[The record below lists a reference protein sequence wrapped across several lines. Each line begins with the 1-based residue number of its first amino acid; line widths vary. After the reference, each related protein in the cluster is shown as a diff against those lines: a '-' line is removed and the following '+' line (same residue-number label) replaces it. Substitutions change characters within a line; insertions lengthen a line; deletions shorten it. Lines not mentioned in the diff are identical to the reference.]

1 MQGRESARP
10 FEDKKCYDKPITTR
24 NKPQEYWGNNGRKI
38 ETNGHHNFFLPM
50 ELTADGDKY
59 KHILIVREGDSYNFF
74 HLHKPVHEIGR
85 RKDADILIED
95 AAVSRYQAT
104 LVREY
109 DAENNNYFYRI
120 IDGTLGGKRCK
131 NGLII
136 NRKKYIFKIL
146 EHGDII
152 YFSQR
157 TIARYLVIENNLEEK
172 AKTLIESFEDSS
184 FKRRAIVDFSKNTLT
199 LDENDT
205 NENPEKEK
213 EQSDSSN
220 KTDSFAEL
228 SPYPII
234 ELNLQGEITYYNPAA
249 IILFPD
255 LKLQGKNHPI
265 FDNIF
270 LPSQYTVHGNLFVR
284 EVRYGDRIFEQYT
297 HYLPDLKV
305 IRTYVFDFTERK
317 QVEARLRDNE
327 AKYRAVVEQVKEG
340 IFIFTS
346 EDYKIIEANAY
357 ASKILG
363 YSCEEL
369 TNLKFLEL
377 VENVAVDLRYKLRV
391 LRETG
396 GCFREE
402 LRLKVKNNA
411 PIDVELTVSAINYHN
426 KLVYCSVFRDISE
439 RKRMEQ
445 ELKYLAHHDTLT
457 GLCKRNYFRENASK
471 ILTKAKQ
478 ASSKMALMFVD
489 VDHFKE
495 INDNYGH
502 DIGDLLLK
510 SFAERL
516 KGCLKK
522 KDCVA
527 RWGGDEFVVLTC
539 DIPSLE
545 NLVMIVERI
554 INNIRRPF
562 IFDKVTIKTSTSIGV
577 SLFPKHGEDLDSLL
591 KKADEALYV
600 TKRNGRNGYTIA
612 EYEGDW

>member
-1 MQGRESARP
+1 MLHLVAKNRAE
-10 FEDKKCYDKPITTR
+10 
-24 NKPQEYWGNNGRKI
+24 EYWENNSGGIDISK
-38 ETNGHHNFFLPM
+38 HQYSVLPM
-50 ELTADGDKY
+50 EMGAESDKY
-59 KHILIVREGDSYNFF
+59 KHVLIIREGDNYNFF
-74 HLHKPVHEIGR
+74 HLHKPVYEIGR
-85 RKDADILIED
+85 RKDADILVED

-104 LVREY
+104 LIKEY
-109 DAENNNYFYRI
+109 DGENNTYFYKI
-120 IDGTLGGKRCK
+120 IDGTLSGKRCK
-131 NGLII
+131 NGLIV

-152 YFSQR
+152 YFSPK
-157 TIARYLVIENNLEEK
+157 TLARYFVIENNLEEK
-172 AKTLIESFEDSS
+172 QKLLTESFGKIVSE
-184 FKRRAIVDFSKNTLT
+184 KAIVDFSKNTLT

-205 NENPEKEK
+205 KEALEEEKRK
-213 EQSDSSN
+213 SDSAS
-220 KTDSFAEL
+220 KVDSFAEL

-255 LKLQGKNHPI
+255 LRLQGKNHPL
-265 FDNIF
+265 FDGIF
-270 LPSQYTVHGNLFVR
+270 LASQYTVHGNLLVR
-284 EVRYGDRIFEQYT
+284 EVRHGDRIFEQYT

-305 IRTYVFDFTERK
+305 IRTYIFDFTERK
-317 QVEARLRDNE
+317 RAEAQLKDSE
-327 AKYRAVVEQVKEG
+327 AKYRAVVEQIKEG
-340 IFIFTS
+340 ILVFTS
-346 EDYKIIEANAY
+346 DEYQIIEANAY

-363 YSCEEL
+363 RSVEEL
-369 TNLKFLEL
+369 TDLRFLEL
-377 VENVAVDLRYKLRV
+377 VENVAVDLKYKLRV

-402 LRLKVKNNA
+402 LKLKAKNNTA
-411 PIDVELTVSAINYHN
+411 VDVELSVSLISYHN

-439 RKRMEQ
+439 RKKLEK
-445 ELKYLAHHDTLT
+445 ELKYMAYHDSLT
-457 GLCKRNYFRENASK
+457 GVCKRNYFRENASK
-471 ILTKAKQ
+471 MLRNAKQ
-478 ASSKMALMFVD
+478 TNSKMALMFLD
-489 VDHFKE
+489 VDYFKE

-522 KDCVA
+522 KDCIA
-527 RWGGDEFVVLTC
+527 RWGGDEFVVLAC

-554 INNIRRPF
+554 INNVRRPF
-562 IFDKVTIKTSTSIGV
+562 VFDKITVKTSTSIGI
-577 SLFPKHGEDLDSLL
+577 SLFPKHGEDLESLL
-591 KKADEALYV
+591 KRADEALYV